1 MRTNNTA
8 GIGAWRKLWHGAGA
22 NNIDSVF
29 DSGFYD
35 SSASTNPN
43 GNWLH
48 LINSAHNNN
57 NTGNQYQFQIAASFT
72 NSAGGTWGAENYWM
86 RTNNTA
92 GIGAWRKLWHDGNLV
107 GDQGTTHTH
116 SQYQL
121 ASGMSAY
128 QTVAG
133 MSSYLTITNAAST
146 YQTQS
151 AMSAYSTKTIADTLY
166 APIALSTS
174 KLDRLPTNI
183 TGLDANTIVLNGVY
197 GGYNVTNAQGATWCI
212 IRVYRM
218 PNDSGD
224 QVWQTLTLSYGGNR
238 SFTRYATFDGS
249 SYVWSAWDVNVKGS
263 DIANY
268 STTAQANALY
278 LPINNPTFTGT
289 LNGPTISGIDY
300 LRVVK
305 AGSNTVG
312 TGPYFGA
319 FWDTST
325 YKGGFFQLDASSGL
339 SLYIGN
345 SGATAWVN
353 AVKFYTDLSVN
364 FAGSISEGGTA
375 LSTKYQAKFT
385 GNTSQYVRG
394 DGSLAT
400 FPTLGSLAAKSTV
413 TWTSDII
420 NIPTGLAQ
428 ASQPIGFGNIRFGTT
443 AINGWHGIEFSDYKN
458 TKLLVNST
466 GATDANTAGIY
477 DGSATDAGW
486 LFAFDRT
493 STLAKGYVPATR
505 VSGTLSDSQIAS
517 ASVWNAKLSA
527 NQTITISGVVSGS
540 GTTAITTTMANGALT
555 IAKTS
560 GLQAALDGKQAAG
573 SYVIKTGDSGLG
585 DLSGSG
591 FRATKAVGLDGVA
604 YSNAGLYTERGV
616 IIVHIMQVLAF
627 IIME

>member
-1 MRTNNTA
+1 
-8 GIGAWRKLWHGAGA
+8 
-22 NNIDSVF
+22 
-29 DSGFYD
+29 
-35 SSASTNPN
+35 
-43 GNWLH
+43 
-48 LINSAHNNN
+48 
-57 NTGNQYQFQIAASFT
+57 
-72 NSAGGTWGAENYWM
+72 
-86 RTNNTA
+86 
-92 GIGAWRKLWHDGNLV
+92 
-107 GDQGTTHTH
+107 
-116 SQYQL
+116 
-121 ASGMSAY
+121 
-128 QTVAG
+128 
-133 MSSYLTITNAAST
+133 
-146 YQTQS
+146 
-151 AMSAYSTKTIADTLY
+151 
-166 APIALSTS
+166 
-174 KLDRLPTNI
+174 
-183 TGLDANTIVLNGVY
+183 
-197 GGYNVTNAQGATWCI
+197 
-212 IRVYRM
+212 
-218 PNDSGD
+218 
-224 QVWQTLTLSYGGNR
+224 LSYGGNR

-616 IIVHIMQVLAF
+616 NNSSYHAGIGFHNNGVNAAYLYYDNSTSGDATFRYRTHNNGDHAIWCDLNFSGTDISNWQNCLTRTTSLETRMNGVDNNWINYSLVGHPHTLSNITDRQSVYTIPSNDIGTAQYLRWKKYGTSHEIVDLSNGTAPDDSAHDRYNAEIAWTASFPILMGWDGGNTYGVRSDTVAK
-627 IIME
+627 